1 MSETETEGGRLYQTY
16 ARYVGEPDSKKDVY
30 GYWLFMFGSILAFA
44 GILFFLLLTA
54 TEVGQGLKDT
64 NREVFFYLLESAYI
78 IAATGLPLA
87 LLGIVLLLPVQRFG
101 ILLTFVGALVALGG
115 VGWFFQVF
123 PANWPPTESVNKA
136 PLVIALYSSG
146 VAVIALVTMLVP
158 VFTGEKSLFFRS
170 EYERSQ
176 EYPDVE
182 VGEAIHGGMFSVYK
196 SGEEWTWRM
205 IEETAV
211 SGSVEDYLS
220 RLEAEESVERI
231 KEKVAEASLMEIK
244 TAAFRL
250 YEAGEDTWQ
259 WVLMREDGSRVAT
272 SEDEYTSQNDAAD
285 AVNELKERGP
295 TADVIEIEEGGAFNF
310 VERGSD
316 VHWQLV
322 DAERQVLGEGP
333 TGYSGRSA
341 AENAVDGVRQVTPDA
356 RTLAVQDFGVELYKR
371 GEAETAIEVYDDAAA
386 AEDIDTGPST
396 GGPWNWRLVDS
407 ADTTLAISQDGHDAR
422 RELEER
428 VYDILET
435 VQTAPV
441 LDSSQPGF
449 EIYPKGNGW
458 SWRLLDDRERS
469 VGTIHGDDAV
479 ARDAAESSAQLMRQ
493 HAGDADIV
501 SIEGAE
507 FEYFRSSDGWQWRL
521 VTEAREP
528 IAVSTAAFS
537 SKQEAAD
544 AVRDVQTMA
553 DDAEL
558 IEFENAAAQVYEH
571 AGEWRWRFID
581 EDGNVMADSGEEHDS
596 KESAMGELMT
606 IMESASDAEVLE
618 IETAAFEL
626 YNDEDDD
633 WWNWRL
639 VNLAGETVARG
650 AEEVQTRQEARE
662 NMDRLVESGVDTN
675 IREMQGAIFQVY
687 ADDRS
692 EWHWRFV
699 HVDGTIVADST
710 ENYATRD
717 EAATELESSIKPAA
731 AGGDIEVIESLAL
744 QVDQR
749 GDRYTWRIIDSD
761 RETIAASTR
770 SYVDRGDVTQ
780 LLAGL
785 QELAMDSTVF
795 ELKDYTFHVTHGD
808 EGWGWELVDD
818 EREALMQSD
827 EAFGS
832 LDGARESIDHIQS
845 IIEDAGIVDVEDAAF
860 EIYQYEDRWRW
871 QLIDAAENV
880 MASGA
885 QDYASRNAVEEAI
898 EEIRSELDDASII
911 DIERAAF
918 ELTESEGKWK
928 WRLIDETGNPVAA
941 AITEY
946 DSRREARDA
955 MEVLKEYGPEA
966 LTQVAE

>member
-1 MSETETEGGRLYQTY
+1 MSETETEGGRLYELY

-30 GYWLFMFGSILAFA
+30 GYWLFMFGSILAFL
-44 GILFFLLLTA
+44 GILIFLLI
-54 TEVGQGLKDT
+54 TEQFGQ
-64 NREVFFYLLESAYI
+64 LLANPTQLLITEAAYV

-101 ILLTFVGALVALGG
+101 IVLTFGGVLVALGG
-115 VGWFFQVF
+115 VVWFTQVF
-123 PANWPPTESVNKA
+123 PVNWPPVGADSANLA
-136 PLVIALYSSG
+136 PQVIAVYSTG

-170 EYERSQ
+170 EYQRSQ
-176 EYPDVE
+176 EYPAVE
-182 VGEAIHGGMFSVYK
+182 VGEAMHGGMFSVYK
-196 SGEEWTWRM
+196 QGEEWTWRM

-211 SGSVEDYLS
+211 AGSIDDYLS
-220 RLEAEESVERI
+220 RLESEESVERI

-250 YEAGEDTWQ
+250 YEAGENTWQ
-259 WVLMREDGSRVAT
+259 WVLMREDGSRVAN
-272 SEDEYTSQNDAAD
+272 SEDEYANQNEAAD

-295 TADVIEIEEGGAFNF
+295 TAEIIEIEEGGAFNF
-310 VERGSD
+310 VERGSS

-322 DAERQVLGEGP
+322 DSERRVLGEGP
-333 TGYSGRSA
+333 SGYDGRPA
-341 AENAVDGVRQVTPDA
+341 AENAVDGVRSVAPDA

-371 GEAETAIEVYDDAAA
+371 GEVETAIEVYDDDAA
-386 AEDIDTGPST
+386 AEDIDTDST
-396 GGPWNWRLVDS
+396 ADGAWNWRLVDAS
-407 ADTTLAISQDGHDAR
+407 DTTLAISESGYDAR
-422 RELEER
+422 RQLEER

-441 LDSSQPGF
+441 LDSGRPGY
-449 EIYPKGNGW
+449 EVYPKDNGW
-458 SWRLLDDRERS
+458 SWRLLDGRERE
-469 VGTIHGDDAV
+469 VGTIHGDDGV
-479 ARDAAESSAQLMRQ
+479 ARGAAESSAELVRE
-493 HAGDADIV
+493 HAGAADIV
-501 SIEGAE
+501 SIDDAE
-507 FEYFRSSDGWQWRL
+507 FEYYRTSDGWHWRL

-528 IAVSTAAFS
+528 IAESTSAFP
-537 SKQEAAD
+537 SKGEAAD
-544 AVRDVQTMA
+544 AVRDVQQMA

-650 AEEVQTRQEARE
+650 TEEVETRQQARE

-675 IREMQGAIFQVY
+675 IREMDGAIFQVY
-687 ADDRS
+687 ADDAS

-699 HVDGTIVADST
+699 HEDGTIVADST
-710 ENYATRD
+710 ETFATRD
-717 EAATELESSIKPAA
+717 EATTALESNIRPAA
-731 AGGDIEVIESLAL
+731 AEGDIDVVESLAL

-749 GDRYTWRIIDSD
+749 GDRYTWRLIDAD
-761 RETIAASTR
+761 RTTIAAATR
-770 SYVDRGDVTQ
+770 SYVDRDEVTRLLGD
-780 LLAGL
+780 L

-795 ELKDYTFHVTHGD
+795 ELKEYTFHVTQGD
-808 EGWGWELVDD
+808 AGWDWELVDED
-818 EREALMQSD
+818 REPLMQSD
-827 EAFGS
+827 EAFDS
-832 LDGARESIDHIQS
+832 LEAARDSIDHIQS
-845 IIEDAGIVDVEDAAF
+845 IIADAGIVDVEDAAF

-871 QLIDAAENV
+871 QLIDDSENV

-885 QDYASRNAVEEAI
+885 QDYASREAVKDAI

-918 ELTESEGKWK
+918 ELTESEGKWR
-928 WRLIDETGNPVAA
+928 WRLIDETGNPVATS
-941 AITEY
+941 ITEY
-946 DSRREARDA
+946 ETRREARDA
-955 MEVLKEYGPEA
+955 MDVLKEYGPEA
-966 LTQVAE
+966 ITQVAE